1 MNSYTRRPKRT
12 FINTGFARA
21 SVTDSID
28 YYFAYGSNMNPGRV
42 RLRQMGFEDVLAG
55 RLDGYRLVFN
65 KRSLKTAGAAAAN
78 VMIAAG
84 QETEG
89 AIYRLNEPR
98 EIERMD
104 PFEGYPRHYDRQV
117 LPIKTERGVLP
128 AWVYVANEGYVA
140 EGLKPARW
148 YLNHLLAGREF
159 LSAGYFN
166 SLGRTVCL
174 PDSDI
179 EPA

>member
-1 MNSYTRRPKRT
+1 MTEQ
-12 FINTGFARA
+12 
-21 SVTDSID
+21 VH
-28 YYFAYGSNMNPGRV
+28 YYFAYGSNMNPARV
-42 RLRQMGFEDVLAG
+42 EKRQMGFQHVTAG
-55 RLDGYRLVFN
+55 RLSHYRLAFN
-65 KRSLKTAGAAAAN
+65 KRSVKYPGAAAAN
-78 VMIAAG
+78 VMIAPG
-84 QETEG
+84 QEIEG
-89 AIYRLNEPR
+89 AIYRLTEPR
-98 EIERMD
+98 EIEKMD

-117 LPIKTERGVLP
+117 LPINTEQGILP